1 MLLLPLPIENNIYIN
16 SDIVLERNFFKF
28 AGNLYSYKWVSLNA
42 NVCCLIFHNKLSDIF
57 ILPVCFACLN
67 ILEWDFDCFSI
78 PTRKRTFGC
87 CIIENLLSL
96 LLTMIDDFCTYI
108 LSIKTFLADKNI
120 CVYFQE
126 KLSYAAI
133 IWKCFSGKFEFCL
146 ASGI

>member
-16 SDIVLERNFFKF
+16 SGIVVEHNFFKF

-42 NVCCLIFHNKLSDIF
+42 TVCCLIFHNKLSDIF

-67 ILEWDFDCFSI
+67 ILEWDCFSI

-96 LLTMIDDFCTYI
+96 LLTMIDDFWTYI
-108 LSIKTFLADKNI
+108 LSIKMFLTDKNI
-120 CVYFQE
+120 CVSTFEKNCHMQQLFENVFQE
-126 KLSYAAI
+126 NLN
-133 IWKCFSGKFEFCL
+133 FV
-146 ASGI
+146 

>member
-16 SDIVLERNFFKF
+16 SGIVVEHNFFKF
-28 AGNLYSYKWVSLNA
+28 AGNLYSYKWVSL

-67 ILEWDFDCFSI
+67 ILEWDCFSI

-108 LSIKTFLADKNI
+108 LSIKMFLADKNI
-120 CVYFQE
+120 CISTFEKNCHMQQWFENVFQE
-126 KLSYAAI
+126 NLN
-133 IWKCFSGKFEFCL
+133 FV
-146 ASGI
+146 